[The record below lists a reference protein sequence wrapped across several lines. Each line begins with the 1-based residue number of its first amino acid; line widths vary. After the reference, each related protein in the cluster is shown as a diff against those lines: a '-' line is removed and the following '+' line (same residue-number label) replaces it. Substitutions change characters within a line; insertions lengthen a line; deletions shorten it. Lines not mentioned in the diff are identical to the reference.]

1 MYIIKILEKD
11 EQLSKKF
18 QDICVLMNIHSVSVV
33 HWFGIS
39 VFIFTYLAVLGLGC
53 SMWDLYLQH
62 VQSSSLTREK
72 TRVPCIGS
80 MES

>member
-18 QDICVLMNIHSVSVV
+18 QDIHILMNIHSVSVV

-39 VFIFTYLAVLGLGC
+39 VFIYLAAPGLSC
-53 SMWDLYLQH
+53 STRDL
-62 VQSSSLTREK
+62 
-72 TRVPCIGS
+72 
-80 MES
+80 

>member
-18 QDICVLMNIHSVSVV
+18 QDIRVLMNIHSVSVV

-39 VFIFTYLAVLGLGC
+39 VFIFIYLAAPGLSC
-53 SMWDLYLQH
+53 STGDL
-62 VQSSSLTREK
+62 
-72 TRVPCIGS
+72 
-80 MES
+80 